1 MQKFNYEVIVF
12 LRQGQVEVP

>member
-12 LRQGQVEVP
+12 LRQG